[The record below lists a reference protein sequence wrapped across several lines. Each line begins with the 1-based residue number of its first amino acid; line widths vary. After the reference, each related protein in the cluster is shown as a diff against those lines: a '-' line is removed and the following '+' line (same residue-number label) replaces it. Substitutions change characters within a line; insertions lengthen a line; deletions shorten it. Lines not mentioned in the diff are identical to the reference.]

1 MGTLAFLSDAKCLGL
16 NKGSVNVRGYY
27 HSSALDTEVTVESV
41 NERTS
46 PRSQRESVV
55 GPGPK
60 SGPLTPV
67 STCKRHRKRP
77 RRVDEFTHKLAW
89 DGDKPLTEGGHHTCW
104 DRSARTGFS
113 LAQLG
118 SRAQPQ
124 THQKGPGW
132 LGLGQTWSRPW
143 WLRGQGGPRGQPG
156 RST

>member
-16 NKGSVNVRGYY
+16 NEGSVNVRGYY
-27 HSSALDTEVTVESV
+27 RSSALDTEVTVESV

-104 DRSARTGFS
+104 DPSARMGFS
-113 LAQLG
+113 LARLG

-124 THQKGPGW
+124 THQRGPGW

-143 WLRGQGGPRGQPG
+143 WLRGQGGPRGRPG